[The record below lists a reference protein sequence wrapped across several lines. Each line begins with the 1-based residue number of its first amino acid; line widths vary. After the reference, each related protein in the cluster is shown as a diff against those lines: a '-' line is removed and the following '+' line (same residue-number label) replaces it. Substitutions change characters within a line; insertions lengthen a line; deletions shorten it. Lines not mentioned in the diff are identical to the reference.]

1 MTSRSVASLALPA
14 VLFAALS
21 CSPAWAQT
29 MVATS
34 DAGVA
39 RATLMDKPAV
49 RVLRVELQP
58 GAIRVVHKHDD
69 VKFHLFLPI
78 TGSIELTM
86 GSTKTVA
93 PPGQAYFMDKGTP
106 HGFRN
111 TGTTPAAVYEVFI
124 RDAGAAAANDPR
136 WRPAAGPL
144 SEWNGTDTQGCR
156 AR

>member
-1 MTSRSVASLALPA
+1 MTFRTLALLAFPA
-14 VLFAALS
+14 VLFAALT

-39 RATLMDKPAV
+39 RGTLMDKPAV

-58 GAIRVVHKHDD
+58 GATRVVHKHDD

-86 GSTKTVA
+86 GSTKSVA
-93 PPGQAYFMDKGTP
+93 PPGQAYYMDKGTP

-111 TGTTPAAVYEVFI
+111 TGTTPAAVFEVFI
-124 RDAGAAAANDPR
+124 RDAAPGAAKNDAGSAARDALVLAQVL
-136 WRPAAGPL
+136 AAL
-144 SEWNGTDTQGCR
+144 K
-156 AR
+156 